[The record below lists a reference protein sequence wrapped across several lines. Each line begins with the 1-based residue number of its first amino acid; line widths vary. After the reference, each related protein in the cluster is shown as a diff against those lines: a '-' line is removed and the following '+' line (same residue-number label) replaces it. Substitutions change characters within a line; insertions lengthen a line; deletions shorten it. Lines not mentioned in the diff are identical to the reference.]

1 MAERIPKTNNDP
13 VTNLVMNYVT
23 PNSDIWLLRGINL
36 NNTYQNTIWHSDAT
50 QQFQYFCASGSQFV
64 KYHLQK
70 YSYQRY
76 SRGRI
81 WVDLPLENIQDCN
94 YLVFKNSGLQNNS
107 EVYYDKTP
115 NIGANP
121 PLSKTYYCFIT
132 NFEYSNN
139 NTTIIDYEIDV
150 MQTYMFDY
158 ELGECFVEREH
169 TNDDTIGSHTVEENL
184 PIGEYWFLP
193 VTSAVD
199 IPEPTAMSTPPT
211 NAQITARN
219 NYCNSY
225 RDEVKNGRI
234 IALDNDREPY
244 SVVVSC
250 GFDYVDGNV
259 EPVEGNMYGGFYS
272 GLTYF
277 SFNVLD
283 GRTDTQ
289 QTTESE
295 VNTFLKNVTSDGAA
309 IDSILNIY
317 MLPHFIA
324 KSLKANPETAY
335 QDLEIKF
342 PANTVWDLY
351 SSNTPEGNRQPRNK
365 KLYTYPFSLLYI
377 TDNMGNAGM
386 FRYEFFSSVISS
398 SDITTGGGRYD
409 AKYLNQKEC
418 EFRLQ
423 GLTTANPEVQLVPED
438 YNLTGTTQGAD
449 RLNYN
454 DKISISAF
462 PQCAYNVDSFKAWL
476 AQHSRVLIGQAVN
489 TGIGVAKSLA
499 VPALKGAELTKL
511 DKFNAGTDVLSQ
523 AVSSI
528 AQIAQAEAL
537 PPQARGQQTQAL
549 PVANGSF
556 GFQLYHLY
564 PRAEYAQIIDDF
576 FTRFGYACKRVKI
589 PNTHVR
595 QNWTYTKTNG
605 CILKHGTKK
614 GLPAQAER
622 MICNI
627 FDNGITFWS
636 GNGVIGSYATT
647 SNLPITPAQTNS

>member
-1 MAERIPKTNNDP
+1 MAERKPTTNNIP
-13 VTNLVMNYVT
+13 VTELVMNYVT
-23 PNSDIWLLRGINL
+23 PNSDIYLLRGINL
-36 NNTYQNTIWHSDAT
+36 NNTYQHTIYFDSAT
-50 QQFQYFCASGSQFV
+50 AQFNYFCVDNTFV

-94 YLVFKNSGLQNNS
+94 YLIFKNSGLQNNS

-121 PLSKTYYCFIT
+121 SLSKTYYCFIT

-169 TNDDTIGSHTVEENL
+169 TDNDTIGSHTVEENL

-199 IPEPTAMSTPPT
+199 IPEPTPMSNPPT

-219 NYCNSY
+219 TYCNRY
-225 RDEVKNGRI
+225 RKEVKNGRI

-250 GFDYVDGNV
+250 GFDYVNGNV
-259 EPVEGNMYGGFYS
+259 KPVEGNMYGGFYS

-295 VNTFLKNVTSDGAA
+295 VNTFLINVTSDGAA
-309 IDSILNIY
+309 IDSVINLY

-324 KSLKANPETAY
+324 KSLKANPNSAY
-335 QDLEIKF
+335 QDLSISF
-342 PANTVWDLY
+342 
-351 SSNTPEGNRQPRNK
+351 SSNTEWNLYDSNTPDGSTQPRNK
-365 KLYTYPFSLLYI
+365 KLYTYPFSLLYV
-377 TDNMGNAGM
+377 TDNMGNAAIY
-386 FRYEFFSSVISS
+386 RYEFFSGVVSDSS
-398 SDITTGGGRYD
+398 NL
-409 AKYLNQKEC
+409 KKC

-423 GLTTANPEVQLVPED
+423 GLTTANPEVQLVPEN
-438 YNLTGTTQGAD
+438 YNLTGATQGVD

-499 VPALKGAELTKL
+499 TPVLKGAELTKL
-511 DKFNAGTDVLSQ
+511 DKFSAGTDVLSQ

-614 GLPAQAER
+614 GLTAQAER

-636 GNGVIGSYATT
+636 GNGVIGKYSTT
-647 SNLPITPAQTNS
+647 SNLPL

>member
-1 MAERIPKTNNDP
+1 MAERKPTTNNIP
-13 VTNLVMNYVT
+13 VTELVMNYVT
-23 PNSDIWLLRGINL
+23 PNSDIYLLRGINL
-36 NNTYQNTIWHSDAT
+36 NNTYQNTIWHSSASA
-50 QQFQYFCASGSQFV
+50 QFDFFCVNNSFV
-64 KYHLQK
+64 KYHLKK

-94 YLVFKNSGLQNNS
+94 YLVFKNSGTQIINNIPV

-115 NIGANP
+115 NTVITQSA
-121 PLSKTYYCFIT
+121 SKTYYCFIT

-158 ELGECFVEREH
+158 ELGDCFVEREH

-184 PIGEYWFLP
+184 PIGEYLFDP
-193 VTSAVD
+193 VHQAFV
-199 IPEPTAMSTPPT
+199 PNYP
-211 NAQITARN
+211 N
-219 NYCNSY
+219 NDYD
-225 RDEVKNGRI
+225 RQRQTVRNGRI
-234 IALDNDREPY
+234 CALDNNYEPY

-277 SFNVLD
+277 SFNSLD
-283 GRTDTQ
+283 GAQPSQ
-289 QTTESE
+289 QTTEAE

-309 IDSILNIY
+309 IDSVLNIY

-324 KSLKANPETAY
+324 KSLKANPQTAY
-335 QDLEIKF
+335 QELNISF
-342 PANTVWDLY
+342 SSNTEWKLY
-351 SSNTPEGNRQPRNK
+351 SSRTPEEISQSVPAIEGGKPRNN
-365 KLYTYPFSLLYI
+365 KLYTYPYSLLYV
-377 TDNMGNAGM
+377 TDNMGNAATY
-386 FRYEFFSSVISS
+386 RYEFFSGVVEGSNNLRKC
-398 SDITTGGGRYD
+398 DF
-409 AKYLNQKEC
+409 K
-418 EFRLQ
+418 LQ
-423 GLTTANPEVQLVPED
+423 GLTTANPEVQLVPEN
-438 YNLTGTTQGAD
+438 YNLTGATQGAD

-499 VPALKGAELTKL
+499 TPALKGAELTKL

-549 PVANGSF
+549 PIANGSF

-636 GNGVIGSYATT
+636 GNDVIGNYATT
-647 SNLPITPAQTNS
+647 SNLPITPVQTNS

>member
-1 MAERIPKTNNDP
+1 MAERKPTTNNIP
-13 VTNLVMNYVT
+13 VTELVMNYVT
-23 PNSDIWLLRGINL
+23 PNSDIYLLRGINL
-36 NNTYQNTIWHSDAT
+36 NNTYQNTIWHSSASA
-50 QQFQYFCASGSQFV
+50 QFDFFCVNNSFV
-64 KYHLQK
+64 KYHLKK

-121 PLSKTYYCFIT
+121 SPSKTYYCFIT

-169 TNDDTIGSHTVEENL
+169 TDDDTIGSHTVEENL
-184 PIGEYWFLP
+184 PIGEYLFDP
-193 VTSAVD
+193 VHQAFD
-199 IPEPTAMSTPPT
+199 PNYNT
-211 NAQITARN
+211 NDYNHQRQTVR
-219 NYCNSY
+219 
-225 RDEVKNGRI
+225 NGRI
-234 IALDNDREPY
+234 CALDNNYEPY

-250 GFDYVDGNV
+250 GFDYVNGNV

-272 GLTYF
+272 GITYF
-277 SFNVLD
+277 SFNSLD
-283 GRTDTQ
+283 GSTPTQ
-289 QTTESE
+289 PTTEAE

-309 IDSILNIY
+309 IDSVLNIY

-324 KSLKANPETAY
+324 KSLKTNPNSAY
-335 QDLEIKF
+335 QDLSISF
-342 PANTVWDLY
+342 SSNTEWNLY
-351 SSNTPEGNRQPRNK
+351 DSNTPENSRQPRNK
-365 KLYTYPFSLLYI
+365 KLYTYPFSLLYV
-377 TDNMGNAGM
+377 TDNMGNAATY
-386 FRYEFFSSVISS
+386 RYEFFSGVVSGSPNLKKC
-398 SDITTGGGRYD
+398 D
-409 AKYLNQKEC
+409 
-418 EFRLQ
+418 FRLQ
-423 GLTTANPEVQLVPED
+423 GLTTANPEVQLVPEN
-438 YNLTGTTQGAD
+438 YNLTGATQGAD

-489 TGIGVAKSLA
+489 TGIGVAKGLVA
-499 VPALKGAELTKL
+499 PTLKGAELTKI
-511 DKFNAGTDVLSQ
+511 DKFNVGTDVLSQ

-528 AQIAQAEAL
+528 AQIAQAETL

-549 PVANGSF
+549 PIANGSF

-564 PRAEYAQIIDDF
+564 PRPEYAKIIDDF

-589 PNTHVR
+589 PNIHVR

-605 CILKHGTKK
+605 CILEHGTKK

-636 GNGVIGSYATT
+636 GNNVIGKYSTT
-647 SNLPITPAQTNS
+647 SNLPL